1 MTTVELLKP
10 FVFSQ
15 QSWNSGES
23 NCSVDL
29 TKLGACGAESWVNL
43 SLIMLLC
50 MACSLLWLFVV
61 LSIVDASEA
70 GVLGIAMFCCIQLIK
85 LRS

>member
-1 MTTVELLKP
+1 M
-10 FVFSQ
+10 FSQ
-15 QSWNSGES
+15 QSWNSDES

-29 TKLGACGAESWVNL
+29 TKLGAGGAESWVNL
-43 SLIMLLC
+43 SLMVFVC

-70 GVLGIAMFCCIQLIK
+70 RVLGITMFCCVKLIK